1 MRHRTIMARP
11 RKEVQQTAVEDPRQM
26 HLPLEESPMDKA
38 INATPGPID
47 IDKMEF
53 NTIGDY
59 VKYNKEARRLNKL
72 YRICRYPIKPC
83 PIELHP
89 KERIVFGRNDQ
100 PTNPLPVYKSDDM
113 IDFKM
118 TLEPGKTYDLPVYIV
133 DYLSK
138 KGTPVWKWKSNT
150 DGSRETFVDHYA
162 PRFAIRTVYAR

>member
-1 MRHRTIMARP
+1 MARP
-11 RKEVQQTAVEDPRQM
+11 KKIKDEGTMQLPFSEDSAVKRMDQAIEAAPKKLAIEDM
-26 HLPLEESPMDKA
+26 PLNTLRDY
-38 INATPGPID
+38 
-47 IDKMEF
+47 ME
-53 NTIGDY
+53 
-59 VKYNKEARRLNKL
+59 YNKEARRLNKL
-72 YRICRYPIKPC
+72 YRIARYPIKPC
-83 PIELHP
+83 PVELHP

-100 PTNPLPVYKSDDM
+100 PSNPLKVYKSDDM

-138 KGTPVWKWKSNT
+138 KGSPIWKWKSNA